1 MRSRISP
8 SLQMPT
14 SKGGP
19 SDCTTNRVL
28 LCTRSEL
35 RRDITAG
42 RHSVSSFAKEV
53 QSICEAAIIRLY
65 PIDKAAASRVLGA
78 LDMANRMLMESSGA
92 QQQHQQQQPTKQ
104 YAPIND
110 RGLWLPPAEAQ
121 RYLQPPPAQW
131 QQPQHLQQQQL
142 PPTPPWVQQL
152 PPEQLHAAAAQYAVA
167 HQYAQ
172 QLAAQAGGQSAGAA
186 LQNPVHLQQFLQQ
199 QYQEQQYQQL
209 QGQQQQQQQATPQQ
223 DMPWWAGGSAQGQ
236 SPTEGPVR
244 RIVRRAP
251 ASAPAAGV
259 KRKGASSS
267 GGSAVG
273 SAGRPANGSGRSSAG
288 KAAKKP
294 KVGEGLW

>member
-1 MRSRISP
+1 
-8 SLQMPT
+8 
-14 SKGGP
+14 
-19 SDCTTNRVL
+19 
-28 LCTRSEL
+28 
-35 RRDITAG
+35 
-42 RHSVSSFAKEV
+42 V

-65 PIDKAAASRVLGA
+65 PIDKAAASCVLGA

-92 QQQHQQQQPTKQ
+92 QQQHQQQQTTQQ

-131 QQPQHLQQQQL
+131 QQPQQLQQQQL
-142 PPTPPWVQQL
+142 PPAPSWVQQL

-172 QLAAQAGGQSAGAA
+172 QLAAQAGGRQFAGAA

-236 SPTEGPVR
+236 SSTEGPVR
-244 RIVRRAP
+244 RIVRGAP

-273 SAGRPANGSGRSSAG
+273 SAGRPANGSGRGSAG